1 MEDEEEEEAEEG
13 EEEEEE
19 KEERAEGSVG
29 PSASVPP
36 AYPLTLVL
44 LLSGFV

>member
-1 MEDEEEEEAEEG
+1 MWGHPGGEEEEG
-13 EEEEEE
+13 KEEEEEE
-19 KEERAEGSVG
+19 EEEEGSKG

-36 AYPLTLVL
+36 AYPLALVL